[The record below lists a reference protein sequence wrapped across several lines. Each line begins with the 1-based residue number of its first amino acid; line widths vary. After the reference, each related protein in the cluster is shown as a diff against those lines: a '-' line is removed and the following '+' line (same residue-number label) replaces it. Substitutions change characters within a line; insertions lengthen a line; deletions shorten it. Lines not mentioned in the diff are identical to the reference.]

1 MTLATTPEAAA
12 AEATFLPL
20 KLAMKPV
27 EPMLLKLP
35 ELPKALIWQ
44 ARPKPEE
51 QAEPPEAAV
60 KIWPPDVPAS
70 MGFAT
75 FWKTL
80 PSATMEAPVP
90 TSKAWPEL
98 AYQ

>member
-1 MTLATTPEAAA
+1 
-12 AEATFLPL
+12 
-20 KLAMKPV
+20 
-27 EPMLLKLP
+27 
-35 ELPKALIWQ
+35 
-44 ARPKPEE
+44 
-51 QAEPPEAAV
+51 
-60 KIWPPDVPAS
+60 

>member
-1 MTLATTPEAAA
+1 MPDQNDKQIPLDNSLPQILPKPAVLVTLATTPEAAA

-44 ARPKPEE
+44 ARPRPDE
-51 QAEPPEAAV
+51 QAEPPEEAV
-60 KIWPPDVPAS
+60 KIWPPEVPAS
-70 MGFAT
+70 I
-75 FWKTL
+75 
-80 PSATMEAPVP
+80 
-90 TSKAWPEL
+90 
-98 AYQ
+98 